1 MKKVKKLK
9 LRSWVKDVLL
19 FSACLYF
26 ITIFAIIWQ
35 IRMTEIEKNTNTTN
49 SNDSTIVMV
58 NGIY

>member
-19 FSACLYF
+19 FSACLSF
-26 ITIFAIIWQ
+26 ITISAIIWQ

-49 SNDSTIVMV
+49 NNDTTIVMV

>member
-19 FSACLYF
+19 FGACLCF

-49 SNDSTIVMV
+49 SNDSTMVMV